1 MTYKCSCKKGW
12 SAVFC
17 EKSFFRFNTKN
28 LSIYSNMSGLVN
40 GKLRYKM
47 RRGTQCKKG
56 WSGVLCSE
64 KQVLANAAAA
74 LLVKLLHPWNAP
86 TATAEKC
93 QKSNREI
100 WKSVRA
106 LSQEIHL
113 ETCNEE
119 NLKWRSKKIFFSKSL
134 LAFSVIHHC
143 MEFGKKAVLQ
153 LCQRI
158 QIPISC
164 KKLLG
169 EINMLQKAWISDQ

>member
-1 MTYKCSCKKGW
+1 M
-12 SAVFC
+12 
-17 EKSFFRFNTKN
+17 
-28 LSIYSNMSGLVN
+28 VN
-40 GKLRYKM
+40 YDVRWDEVA
-47 RRGTQCKKG
+47 QCKKG

-64 KQVLANAAAA
+64 KQVLANTAAV

-119 NLKWRSKKIFFSKSL
+119 NLKWRSKEIFFSKSL
-134 LAFSVIHHC
+134 FAFSVIHHC
-143 MEFGKKAVLQ
+143 TEFGTKAGPR

-164 KKLLG
+164 KKLRKRSISCKNRSISCKRVEKRSISCKKLG
-169 EINMLQKAWISDQ
+169 SQINKLEVARSVVKVLQRPGAAL

>member
-1 MTYKCSCKKGW
+1 
-12 SAVFC
+12 
-17 EKSFFRFNTKN
+17 
-28 LSIYSNMSGLVN
+28 MSGLVN
-40 GKLRYKM
+40 GKLRCKM
-47 RRGTQCKKG
+47 RRSAQCKKG

-64 KQVLANAAAA
+64 KQVLANAAAV

-119 NLKWRSKKIFFSKSL
+119 NLKWRSKEIFFSKSL
-134 LAFSVIHHC
+134 FALSVIHHC
-143 MEFGKKAVLQ
+143 TEFGTKAGLQ
-153 LCQRI
+153 LCHRI

-164 KKLLG
+164 KKLRKRSISCKNRSISCKRV
-169 EINMLQKAWISDQ
+169 EKRSISCKKAWISDQ

>member
-1 MTYKCSCKKGW
+1 MGR
-12 SAVFC
+12 SA
-17 EKSFFRFNTKN
+17 
-28 LSIYSNMSGLVN
+28 
-40 GKLRYKM
+40 
-47 RRGTQCKKG
+47 QCKKG

-64 KQVLANAAAA
+64 KQVLANAAAV

-119 NLKWRSKKIFFSKSL
+119 NLKWRSKKTF
-134 LAFSVIHHC
+134 
-143 MEFGKKAVLQ
+143 Q
-153 LCQRI
+153 
-158 QIPISC
+158 QIPVCVLGDPPLHGIWQKSRATTLSEDPDTN
-164 KKLLG
+164 KLQ
-169 EINMLQKAWISDQ
+169 EA

>member
-1 MTYKCSCKKGW
+1 
-12 SAVFC
+12 
-17 EKSFFRFNTKN
+17 
-28 LSIYSNMSGLVN
+28 MSGLVN
-40 GKLRYKM
+40 GKLKCKM
-47 RRGTQCKKG
+47 VWSAQCKKG

-64 KQVLANAAAA
+64 KQVLAALAAA

-119 NLKWRSKKIFFSKSL
+119 NLKWRSKEIFFSKSL
-134 LAFSVIHHC
+134 FAFSVIHLC
-143 MEFGKKAVLQ
+143 TEFGTKAVLR

-164 KKLLG
+164 KKLRKRSISCKKVG
-169 EINMLQKAWISDQ
+169 SQINKLEVARSVVKVLQRPGAAL